1 MKERR
6 SPRRPRPAWVE
17 ARAPQGKRS
26 PDEQHEERTMELMMN
41 EAGRLAVYKREEES
55 VYFILLFVS
64 STQQDE
70 DLKMQFLRSISNLC
84 RTAKDRGLWRGL
96 SVFCNK
102 YELAEHIKVLL
113 EEEPLEHLRTEVR
126 QQAML
131 ALGNLSYVKSVLD
144 GKKNSIMYVC
154 FNSVFLLPSQEDMKG
169 PNLMRY
175 FKTLDAMDHM
185 LKLFI
190 KNSPITGF
198 WELQNILQILL
209 PFANSHSEAICE
221 RAVGRITKLTSWLA
235 ASFSPQIHSIS
246 GGHKDRY
253 TECNMPVLGQLVGR
267 LLLCH
272 TCKNWQLRWEALDA
286 LHYLFRF
293 IQKNRSTAPEDT
305 QEPQEE
311 AEAVFWLPSPTTTD
325 IAMNFGQYLRPSQRT
340 DVILMVIEALR
351 DSSIY
356 DKQEAS
362 SVLDMAIQDSASW
375 LTDVPKIM
383 RCIYGSVECI
393 STASARQSL
402 DILILWL
409 TNQWP
414 KKVVRSLL
422 KISPSSDSAALAM
435 WEAMFSQNQTM
446 EKVLREILDVLQDQ
460 QLRRLSGFVTD
471 DNCIRHLALLA
482 HADVGQDDLDAMY
495 HLQRLLKRPSLV
507 MHSLALRVLLP
518 VSERPVMARQIPVL
532 LPGIMEGLQ
541 AAKADTKMKAL
552 LLIGNVMGHV
562 KRKQAS
568 SIALQV
574 AGEILPLFNDECS
587 QVQEL
592 SICLYNK
599 VMQVVLW
606 CHKRQMKKIVR
617 RGLLPLFFHL
627 SDQTQSVAK
636 ASVEALVTAAAFL
649 KREELKRLAQTEQ
662 TWRIAE
668 CLLVQDKR
676 MVEEYLQQSLP
687 YLQHTQV
694 TLREAAVRFIGL
706 AAQHCKDQS
715 ERKIHE
721 ICSVL
726 QPLQNDE
733 ELSVVSLTTQTIFIL
748 RCPRM
753 QPTSRW
759 CLWALCCWPS

>member
-1 MKERR
+1 MKEGR
-6 SPRRPRPAWVE
+6 PARRPMLAWVE
-17 ARAPQGKRS
+17 ARAPQGNES
-26 PDEQHEERTMELMMN
+26 PDEHQDERAMELLMN
-41 EAGRLAVYKREEES
+41 EAGKLAVYKREAES
-55 VYFILLFVS
+55 VYFVLLFVS

-70 DLKMQFLRSISNLC
+70 DLKMKFLRSISNLC
-84 RTAKDRGLWRGL
+84 RTAKDKGLWSGL
-96 SVFCNK
+96 SAFCNK
-102 YELAEHIKVLL
+102 YELAERIKVLL
-113 EEEPLEHLRTEVR
+113 EEEPSEHLRTDVR
-126 QQAML
+126 QEAML
-131 ALGNLSYVKSVLD
+131 ALGDLSYVKSVLD

-169 PNLMRY
+169 PNLTRY

-221 RAVGRITKLTSWLA
+221 RAVGRITKLASWLA
-235 ASFSPQIHSIS
+235 TSFSP
-246 GGHKDRY
+246 
-253 TECNMPVLGQLVGR
+253 E
-267 LLLCH
+267 
-272 TCKNWQLRWEALDA
+272 
-286 LHYLFRF
+286 
-293 IQKNRSTAPEDT
+293 
-305 QEPQEE
+305 
-311 AEAVFWLPSPTTTD
+311 
-325 IAMNFGQYLRPSQRT
+325 NFGQHLRPSQRT

-362 SVLDMAIQDSASW
+362 SVLDMAIQDPASW
-375 LTDVPKIM
+375 LTDVPKIV
-383 RCIYGSVECI
+383 RCIHGSVECI
-393 STASARQSL
+393 STAPARQRL
-402 DILILWL
+402 DTLILWL

-414 KKVVRSLL
+414 MKVVRSLL

-435 WEAMFSQNQTM
+435 WEAMFSHNQTM
-446 EKVLREILDVLQDQ
+446 EKVLRETLDVLQDQ
-460 QLRRLSGFVTD
+460 QLRRLPGLITD

-482 HADVGQDDLDAMY
+482 RADVGQEDLDAVY
-495 HLQRLLKRPSLV
+495 HLQRLLKHPSQA
-507 MHSLALRVLLP
+507 MHSLVLHVLLP
-518 VSERPVMARQIPVL
+518 VSERPAMARRIPVL

-541 AAKADTKMKAL
+541 AAKADTKLKAL

-599 VMQVVLW
+599 VMQLVLR
-606 CHKRQMKKIVR
+606 CHRRQMKKIVR

-636 ASVEALVTAAAFL
+636 ASVEALVTAADFL

-694 TLREAAVRFIGL
+694 TLREAAVRFIGR

-715 ERKIHE
+715 ARKIHE

-733 ELSVVSLTTQTIFIL
+733 ETTVASLATQTIFIL
-748 RCPRM
+748 RHPRM
-753 QPTSRW
+753 QPTSRR
-759 CLWALCCWPS
+759 CPWALCCWPS